1 MDHVNKSAEAESSPD
16 PAVSVDSRHR
26 AYWRANIRLV
36 LILLT
41 VWFVVGCVLSI
52 LLVDQLNRVSL
63 GGFPLGFWF
72 SQQGTIV
79 VFIVLV
85 YIYAARLQKLDRQHD
100 VEDDGLS
107 ELPKDH

>member
-1 MDHVNKSAEAESSPD
+1 MAEENKPAEADSVPD
-16 PAVSVDSRHR
+16 MSDLVEEKHR

-36 LILLT
+36 LILLA

-52 LLVDQLNRVSL
+52 LMVDKLNAFSI

-79 VFIVLV
+79 VFIVLI
-85 YIYAARLQKLDRQHD
+85 YIYARRLQKLDREYE
-100 VEDDGLS
+100 VEDEGLS